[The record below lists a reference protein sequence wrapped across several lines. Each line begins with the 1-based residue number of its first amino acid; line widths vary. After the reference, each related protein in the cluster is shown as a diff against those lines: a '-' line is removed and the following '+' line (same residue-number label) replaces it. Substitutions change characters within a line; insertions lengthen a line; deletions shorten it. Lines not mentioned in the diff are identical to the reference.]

1 MQEALY
7 RKHRPATLEELVGQ
21 PDAVALISEQIKKN
35 NLSHAYLFSGPRGVG
50 KTSLARIIA
59 TTIGCDPVF
68 DITEIDAASHNKV
81 DDIREL
87 NDNINFIASSPG
99 KKRVFILDEA
109 HMLSNAASNAFLKTL
124 EEPPEHVIFI
134 LATTEPE
141 RVIET
146 IRSRT
151 THLAFK
157 RIGSEE
163 IITSLEKISKKEKIK
178 LSIEILEYISNQS
191 DGSLR
196 DAINLFEQTFS
207 TFGNKAT
214 MEELYSI
221 LGKVTTADLHQI
233 IEAMG
238 TQDTSTVLKIL
249 RDNYRS
255 GLQAIDILNSITDL
269 FRNIFYFKYL
279 PEDENFTSLSDS
291 EKDLVNSCND
301 IISAK
306 DLSKILDMLDD
317 INQSIKSSPSQELKL
332 ELFLVRL
339 IKPQLATDI
348 KSVSRRVDI
357 LESREQE
364 DTKYQEKEN
373 LKDKKK
379 LINEA
384 KPDKKET
391 PKKKAPSSKNK
402 VGKKDI
408 ENFDVYWPKILQEAK
423 SVLTPRKYSYLTLV
437 KPEVVDSEN
446 LVLYIDSENEYLIT
460 ELRKSEDVI
469 ELIKSSVAKKIG
481 VDISISI
488 QPHESPQSGDQT
500 SEEIQSNINE
510 IFDVESI
517 D

>member
-7 RKHRPATLEELVGQ
+7 RKYRPSSLEELVGQ
-21 PDAVALISEQIKKN
+21 SDAVQLISEQIKNN

-81 DDIREL
+81 DDVRDL
-87 NDNINFIASSPG
+87 NDSVNFIASSPG
-99 KKRVFILDEA
+99 KKRVFILDEV

-151 THLAFK
+151 TQIAFK
-157 RIGSEE
+157 RIKNTD
-163 IITSLEKISKKEKIK
+163 IITSLEKISKTEKIK
-178 LSIEILEYISNQS
+178 LSKEVLEYIANQS

-207 TFGNKAT
+207 TFGNKAN
-214 MEELYSI
+214 MEQLYSI
-221 LGKVTTADLHQI
+221 LGKVTTTDLLKI
-233 IEAMG
+233 LESMG
-238 TQDTSTVLKIL
+238 TQDTATVLKVL
-249 RDNYRS
+249 RANYKN

-269 FRNIFYFKYL
+269 FRNLFYFKYL
-279 PEDENFTSLSDS
+279 PDDENFTSLGDS
-291 EKDLVNSCND
+291 EKDLIKNCND

-306 DLSKILDMLDD
+306 DLSRILDMLDE
-317 INQSIKSSPSQELKL
+317 INQSIKTSPSQELKL
-332 ELFLVRL
+332 ELFLVKL

-348 KSVSRRVDI
+348 KSVSRRVDM
-357 LESREQE
+357 LEEYGVS
-364 DTKYQEKEN
+364 EKISE
-373 LKDKKK
+373 KKQTSPDKKK
-379 LINEA
+379 LANEKVA
-384 KPDKKET
+384 KDKAKKENT
-391 PKKKAPSSKNK
+391 KKSNVKN
-402 VGKKDI
+402 DI
-408 ENFDVYWPKILQEAK
+408 ENFDVYWPKILEEAK
-423 SVLTPRKYSYLTLV
+423 SILTPRKYSYLTLV
-437 KPEVVDSEN
+437 KPEVIDSNN
-446 LVLYIDSENEYLIT
+446 LTLYIDSENEYLIS
-460 ELRKSEDVI
+460 ELRKSDEII
-469 ELIKSSVAKKIG
+469 ELIKSNVTQKMGVEVTVA
-481 VDISISI
+481 I
-488 QPHESPQSGDQT
+488 QPHEGLQNNNQT
-500 SEEIQSNINE
+500 SKDVQSNISE

>member
-7 RKHRPATLEELVGQ
+7 RKYRPSSLEELVGQ
-21 PDAVALISEQIKKN
+21 SDAVQLISEQIKN
-35 NLSHAYLFSGPRGVG
+35 SNLSHAYLFSGPRGVG

-81 DDIREL
+81 DDVREL
-87 NDNINFIASSPG
+87 NDSVNFIASSPG
-99 KKRVFILDEA
+99 KKRVFILDEV

-151 THLAFK
+151 TQIAFK
-157 RIGSEE
+157 RIKNAD
-163 IITSLEKISKKEKIK
+163 IITSLEKISKAEKIT
-178 LSIEILEYISNQS
+178 LSKDVLEYIANQS

-214 MEELYSI
+214 MEQLYSI
-221 LGKVTTADLHQI
+221 LGKVTITDLLQI
-233 IEAMG
+233 LEAMG
-238 TQDTSTVLKIL
+238 TQDTATVLKVL
-249 RDNYRS
+249 RANYKN

-269 FRNIFYFKYL
+269 FRNLFYFKYL
-279 PEDENFTSLSDS
+279 PDDENFTSLSDS
-291 EKDLVNSCND
+291 EKELIKNCND

-306 DLSKILDMLDD
+306 DLSRILDMLDE
-317 INQSIKSSPSQELKL
+317 INQSIKTSPSQELKL
-332 ELFLVRL
+332 ELFLVKL

-348 KSVSRRVDI
+348 KSVSRRVDR
-357 LESREQE
+357 LEEHGV
-364 DTKYQEKEN
+364 TEKISE
-373 LKDKKK
+373 KQQTSSDKKK
-379 LINEA
+379 LGNEKVVKD
-384 KPDKKET
+384 KPTKENTKK
-391 PKKKAPSSKNK
+391 PIVKN
-402 VGKKDI
+402 DI
-408 ENFDVYWPKILQEAK
+408 DNFDVYWPKILEEAK
-423 SVLTPRKYSYLTLV
+423 AILTPRKYSYLTLV
-437 KPEVVDSEN
+437 KPEVIDSNN
-446 LVLYIDSENEYLIT
+446 LTLYIDSENEYLIT
-460 ELRKSEDVI
+460 ELRKSDEII
-469 ELIKSSVAKKIG
+469 ELIKSNVTQKMGVEVTVA
-481 VDISISI
+481 I
-488 QPHESPQSGDQT
+488 QPHEGLQNNNQT
-500 SEEIQSNINE
+500 SKDVQSNISE

>member
-7 RKHRPATLEELVGQ
+7 RKYRPSSLEELVGQ
-21 PDAVALISEQIKKN
+21 SDAVQLISEQIKN
-35 NLSHAYLFSGPRGVG
+35 SNLSHAYLFSGPRGVG

-81 DDIREL
+81 DDVREL
-87 NDNINFIASSPG
+87 NDSVNFIASSPG
-99 KKRVFILDEA
+99 KKRVFILDEV

-146 IRSRT
+146 IKSRT
-151 THLAFK
+151 TQIAFK
-157 RIGSEE
+157 RIKNAD
-163 IITSLEKISKKEKIK
+163 IVTSLEKISKAEKIK
-178 LSIEILEYISNQS
+178 LSKNILEYIANQS

-214 MEELYSI
+214 MEQLYSI
-221 LGKVTTADLHQI
+221 LGKVTITDLLQI
-233 IEAMG
+233 LEAMG
-238 TQDTSTVLKIL
+238 TQDTATVLKVL
-249 RDNYRS
+249 RANYKN

-269 FRNIFYFKYL
+269 FRNLFYFKYL

-291 EKDLVNSCND
+291 EKELIKNCND

-306 DLSKILDMLDD
+306 ELSRILDMLDE
-317 INQSIKSSPSQELKL
+317 INQSIKTSPSQELKL
-332 ELFLVRL
+332 ELFLVKL

-348 KSVSRRVDI
+348 KSVSRRVDM
-357 LESREQE
+357 LEEHGV
-364 DTKYQEKEN
+364 TEKISE
-373 LKDKKK
+373 KQQSSSDKKK
-379 LINEA
+379 LGNEKVA
-384 KPDKKET
+384 KDKPKKENT
-391 PKKKAPSSKNK
+391 KKPIVKN
-402 VGKKDI
+402 DI
-408 ENFDVYWPKILQEAK
+408 ENFDVYWPKILEEAK
-423 SVLTPRKYSYLTLV
+423 AILTPRKYSYLTLV
-437 KPEVVDSEN
+437 KPEVIDSNN
-446 LVLYIDSENEYLIT
+446 LTLYIDSENEYLIS
-460 ELRKSEDVI
+460 ELRKSDEII
-469 ELIKSSVAKKIG
+469 ELIKSNVTQKIG
-481 VDISISI
+481 VEVTVTI
-488 QPHESPQSGDQT
+488 QPHEGLQNNNQT
-500 SEEIQSNINE
+500 SKDVQSNISE

>member
-7 RKHRPATLEELVGQ
+7 RKYRPSSLEELVGQ
-21 PDAVALISEQIKKN
+21 SDAVKLISEQIKN
-35 NLSHAYLFSGPRGVG
+35 SNLSHAYLFSGPRGVG

-81 DDIREL
+81 DDVREL
-87 NDNINFIASSPG
+87 NDSVNFIASSPG
-99 KKRVFILDEA
+99 KKRVFILDEV

-151 THLAFK
+151 TQIAFK
-157 RIGSEE
+157 RIKNAD
-163 IITSLEKISKKEKIK
+163 IISSLEKISKAEKIK
-178 LSIEILEYISNQS
+178 LSEDILDYIANQS
-191 DGSLR
+191 EGSLR

-214 MEELYSI
+214 IEQLYSI
-221 LGKVTTADLHQI
+221 LGKVTTTDLLQI

-238 TQDTSTVLKIL
+238 TQDTATVLKVL
-249 RDNYRS
+249 RANYKN

-269 FRNIFYFKYL
+269 FRNLFYFKYL

-291 EKDLVNSCND
+291 EKELIKNCND

-306 DLSKILDMLDD
+306 DLSRILDMLDE
-317 INQSIKSSPSQELKL
+317 INQSIKTSPSQELKL
-332 ELFLVRL
+332 ELFLVKL

-348 KSVSRRVDI
+348 KSVSRRVDM
-357 LESREQE
+357 LEQNGV
-364 DTKYQEKEN
+364 TEKITE
-373 LKDKKK
+373 KQQTPPDKKK
-379 LINEA
+379 LANEKVA
-384 KPDKKET
+384 KDK
-391 PKKKAPSSKNK
+391 PKKDNIKKPIIKN
-402 VGKKDI
+402 DI
-408 ENFDVYWPKILQEAK
+408 ENFDVYWPKILEEAK
-423 SVLTPRKYSYLTLV
+423 SILTPRKYSYLTLV
-437 KPEVVDSEN
+437 KPEVIDSNN
-446 LVLYIDSENEYLIT
+446 LTLYIDSENEYLIS
-460 ELRKSEDVI
+460 ELRKSDEII
-469 ELIKSSVAKKIG
+469 ELIKSNVTQKMG
-481 VDISISI
+481 VDVTVAI
-488 QPHESPQSGDQT
+488 QPHEGLQNNNQT
-500 SEEIQSNINE
+500 SKDVQSNISE

>member
-7 RKHRPATLEELVGQ
+7 RKYRPSSLEELVGQ
-21 PDAVALISEQIKKN
+21 TDAVQLISEQIKNN

-81 DDIREL
+81 DDVREL
-87 NDNINFIASSPG
+87 NDSVNFIASSPG
-99 KKRVFILDEA
+99 KKRVFILDEV

-151 THLAFK
+151 TQIAFK
-157 RIGSEE
+157 RIKNTD
-163 IITSLEKISKKEKIK
+163 IITSLEKISKAEKIK
-178 LSIEILEYISNQS
+178 LSKEILEYIANQS

-207 TFGNKAT
+207 TFGNKAN
-214 MEELYSI
+214 MEQLYSI
-221 LGKVTTADLHQI
+221 LGKVTTTDLLKI
-233 IEAMG
+233 LEAMG
-238 TQDTSTVLKIL
+238 TQDTSTVLKVL
-249 RDNYRS
+249 RANYKN

-269 FRNIFYFKYL
+269 FRNLFYFKYL

-291 EKDLVNSCND
+291 EKELIKNCND

-306 DLSKILDMLDD
+306 DLSRILDMLDE
-317 INQSIKSSPSQELKL
+317 INQSIKTSPSQELKL

-348 KSVSRRVDI
+348 KSVSRRVDM
-357 LESREQE
+357 LEEHGVS
-364 DTKYQEKEN
+364 EKISE
-373 LKDKKK
+373 KHQMSPDKKK
-379 LINEA
+379 LGIEKVA
-384 KPDKKET
+384 KDK
-391 PKKKAPSSKNK
+391 PKKDNTKKSIVKN
-402 VGKKDI
+402 DI
-408 ENFDVYWPKILQEAK
+408 ENFDVYWPKILEEAK
-423 SVLTPRKYSYLTLV
+423 SILTPRKYSYLTLV
-437 KPEVVDSEN
+437 KPEVIDSNN
-446 LVLYIDSENEYLIT
+446 LTLYIDSENEYLIS
-460 ELRKSEDVI
+460 ELRKSDEII
-469 ELIKSSVAKKIG
+469 ELIKSNVAEKMG
-481 VDISISI
+481 VEVTVAI
-488 QPHESPQSGDQT
+488 QPHEGLQNNNQT
-500 SEEIQSNINE
+500 SKDVQSNISE
-510 IFDVESI
+510 IFNVESI

>member
-7 RKHRPATLEELVGQ
+7 RKYRPSSLEELVGQ
-21 PDAVALISEQIKKN
+21 PDAVQLISEQIKN
-35 NLSHAYLFSGPRGVG
+35 SNLSHAYLFSGPRGVG

-81 DDIREL
+81 DDVREL
-87 NDNINFIASSPG
+87 NDSVNFIASSPG
-99 KKRVFILDEA
+99 KKRVFILDEV

-151 THLAFK
+151 TQIAFK
-157 RIGSEE
+157 RIKNTD
-163 IITSLEKISKKEKIK
+163 IITSLEKISKAEKIK
-178 LSIEILEYISNQS
+178 LSKDVLEYIANQS

-214 MEELYSI
+214 MEQLYSI
-221 LGKVTTADLHQI
+221 LGKVTISDLLQI
-233 IEAMG
+233 LEAMG
-238 TQDTSTVLKIL
+238 TQDTATVLKVL
-249 RDNYRS
+249 RANYKN

-269 FRNIFYFKYL
+269 FRNLFYFKYL

-291 EKDLVNSCND
+291 EKELIKNCND

-306 DLSKILDMLDD
+306 DLSRILDMLDE
-317 INQSIKSSPSQELKL
+317 INQSIKTSPSQELKL
-332 ELFLVRL
+332 ELFLVKL

-348 KSVSRRVDI
+348 KSVSRRVDM
-357 LESREQE
+357 LE
-364 DTKYQEKEN
+364 KYGVSEKISE
-373 LKDKKK
+373 KKQTSPDKKK
-379 LINEA
+379 LANEKVA
-384 KPDKKET
+384 KDKPKKENT
-391 PKKKAPSSKNK
+391 KKSIVKN
-402 VGKKDI
+402 DI
-408 ENFDVYWPKILQEAK
+408 ENFDVYWPKILEEAK
-423 SVLTPRKYSYLTLV
+423 SILTPRKYSYLTLV
-437 KPEVVDSEN
+437 KPEVIDSNN
-446 LVLYIDSENEYLIT
+446 LTLYIDSENEYLIS
-460 ELRKSEDVI
+460 ELRKSDEII
-469 ELIKSSVAKKIG
+469 ELIKSNVTQKMGVEVTVA
-481 VDISISI
+481 I
-488 QPHESPQSGDQT
+488 QPHEGLQNNNQT
-500 SEEIQSNINE
+500 SKDVQSNISE

>member
-7 RKHRPATLEELVGQ
+7 RKYRPSSLEELVGQ
-21 PDAVALISEQIKKN
+21 PDAVQLISEQIKN
-35 NLSHAYLFSGPRGVG
+35 SNLSHAYLFSGPRGVG

-81 DDIREL
+81 DDVREL
-87 NDNINFIASSPG
+87 NDSVNFIASSPG
-99 KKRVFILDEA
+99 KKRVFILDEV

-151 THLAFK
+151 TQIAFK
-157 RIGSEE
+157 RIKNAD
-163 IITSLEKISKKEKIK
+163 IITSLEMISKAEKIK
-178 LSIEILEYISNQS
+178 LSKDVLEYIANQS

-214 MEELYSI
+214 MEQLYSI
-221 LGKVTTADLHQI
+221 LGKVTITDLLQI
-233 IEAMG
+233 LEAMG
-238 TQDTSTVLKIL
+238 TQDTATVLKVL
-249 RDNYRS
+249 RANYKN

-269 FRNIFYFKYL
+269 FRNLFYFKYL
-279 PEDENFTSLSDS
+279 PEDENFTSLSES
-291 EKDLVNSCND
+291 EKELIKNCND

-306 DLSKILDMLDD
+306 DLSRILDMLDE
-317 INQSIKSSPSQELKL
+317 INQSIKTSPSQELKL
-332 ELFLVRL
+332 ELFLVKL

-348 KSVSRRVDI
+348 KSVSRRVDM
-357 LESREQE
+357 LEEHGVTEKISEEQQ
-364 DTKYQEKEN
+364 TSP
-373 LKDKKK
+373 DKKK
-379 LINEA
+379 LGNEKVA
-384 KPDKKET
+384 KDKPTKENI
-391 PKKKAPSSKNK
+391 KKPIVKN
-402 VGKKDI
+402 DI
-408 ENFDVYWPKILQEAK
+408 ENFDVYWPKILEEAK
-423 SVLTPRKYSYLTLV
+423 EILTPRKYSYLTLV
-437 KPEVVDSEN
+437 KPEVIDSNN
-446 LVLYIDSENEYLIT
+446 LTLYIDSENEYLIT
-460 ELRKSEDVI
+460 ELRKSDEII
-469 ELIKSSVAKKIG
+469 ELIKSNVIQKMGVEVTVA
-481 VDISISI
+481 I
-488 QPHESPQSGDQT
+488 QPHEGLQNNNQT
-500 SEEIQSNINE
+500 SKDVQSNISE

>member
-7 RKHRPATLEELVGQ
+7 RKYRPSSLEELVGQ
-21 PDAVALISEQIKKN
+21 PDAVQLISEQIKN
-35 NLSHAYLFSGPRGVG
+35 SNLSHAYLFSGPRGVG

-81 DDIREL
+81 DDVREL
-87 NDNINFIASSPG
+87 NDSVNFIASSPG
-99 KKRVFILDEA
+99 KKRVFILDEV

-151 THLAFK
+151 TQIAFK
-157 RIGSEE
+157 RIKNTD
-163 IITSLEKISKKEKIK
+163 IITSLEKISKAEKIK
-178 LSIEILEYISNQS
+178 LSKDVLEYIANQS

-214 MEELYSI
+214 MEQLYSI
-221 LGKVTTADLHQI
+221 LGKVTITDLLQI
-233 IEAMG
+233 LEAMG
-238 TQDTSTVLKIL
+238 TQDTATVLKVL
-249 RDNYRS
+249 RANYKN

-269 FRNIFYFKYL
+269 FRNLFYFKYL

-291 EKDLVNSCND
+291 EKELIKNCND
-301 IISAK
+301 VISAK
-306 DLSKILDMLDD
+306 DLSRILDMLDE
-317 INQSIKSSPSQELKL
+317 INQSIKTSPSQELKL
-332 ELFLVRL
+332 ELFLVKL

-348 KSVSRRVDI
+348 KSVSRRVDM
-357 LESREQE
+357 LEEHGV
-364 DTKYQEKEN
+364 TEKISE
-373 LKDKKK
+373 KQQTSSDKKK
-379 LINEA
+379 LGNEKVA
-384 KPDKKET
+384 KDKPTKENI
-391 PKKKAPSSKNK
+391 KKPIVKN
-402 VGKKDI
+402 DI
-408 ENFDVYWPKILQEAK
+408 ENFDVYWPKILEEAK
-423 SVLTPRKYSYLTLV
+423 AILTPRKYSYLTLV
-437 KPEVVDSEN
+437 KPEVIDSNN
-446 LVLYIDSENEYLIT
+446 LTLYIDSENEYLIS
-460 ELRKSEDVI
+460 ELRKSDEII
-469 ELIKSSVAKKIG
+469 ELIKSNVTEKMGVEVTVA
-481 VDISISI
+481 I
-488 QPHESPQSGDQT
+488 QPHERLQNNNQT
-500 SEEIQSNINE
+500 SKDVQSNISE